1 MVKKKIIAFGLAA
14 SVVVASV
21 SASAGTMASTT
32 LSGTGAQTGLV
43 HLGSGDHTLKVQGT
57 SGSGTAKVK
66 EEKRWFPD
74 ETVATVTVV
83 SPASGQNTFTATS
96 TSGGLNQSYYVKWS
110 GTKTS
115 SAIVEITH

>member
-32 LSGTGAQTGLV
+32 LSGTSARTGLV

-57 SGSGTAKVK
+57 SGSGTATVK
-66 EEKRWFPD
+66 EVRKWFPD
-74 ETVATVTVV
+74 ATMGSSTVV
-83 SPASGQNTFTATS
+83 SPGSGQSTFTATS
-96 TSGGLNQSYYVKWS
+96 TRGGSNQSYYVEWS

-115 SAIVEITH
+115 SATVEITH